1 MMFVKGF
8 LTPPDPL
15 ISELLADGLSYAFV
29 TKSKKITR
37 DLSRFQLTFISGFV
51 IPLNQKQE
59 VKP

>member
-15 ISELLADGLSYAFV
+15 ISELLADGLSYTFV